1 VTGGNPVKI
10 ALGLAK
16 MIVEIKQGVED
27 NMDTVERRIVSVA
40 AQLDMVA
47 KAVEG
52 WRPNSEGS
60 KSINRFQTTLE
71 AQFRKLQELS
81 KEWTIKKIADFENEK
96 SQIAEIFENVNEARI
111 QLQVETGLQVSKIV
125 HSIEESLKRSLLKD
139 LQPSNIADHK
149 YYLEGEK
156 KEALRRVVCT
166 PGTRERLQAEIV
178 SWARDTSSAT
188 IYWLFGAAG
197 TGKSTIA
204 YTVARRFEVATAN
217 DPVALGGNF
226 FCSRQFEET
235 RSAGR
240 IIRTI
245 AYHLALRCKPF
256 ADALS
261 HCGNFDTIHQ
271 DIDTQLESL
280 LIAPWK
286 VSESARCAEPS
297 APSQYL
303 IIIDA
308 LDEIDGHEGFK
319 FLRSL
324 LN

>member
-1 VTGGNPVKI
+1 
-10 ALGLAK
+10 
-16 MIVEIKQGVED
+16 
-27 NMDTVERRIVSVA
+27 
-40 AQLDMVA
+40 
-47 KAVEG
+47 
-52 WRPNSEGS
+52 
-60 KSINRFQTTLE
+60 
-71 AQFRKLQELS
+71 
-81 KEWTIKKIADFENEK
+81 
-96 SQIAEIFENVNEARI
+96 
-111 QLQVETGLQVSKIV
+111 
-125 HSIEESLKRSLLKD
+125 RSLLKD

-156 KEALRRVVCT
+156 KEVLRRVVCT

-178 SWARDTSSAT
+178 SWARDPSSAT

-256 ADALS
+256 ADALTNS
-261 HCGNFDTIHQ
+261 GNFDAVHQ
-271 DIDTQLESL
+271 DVRAQLEGL

-286 VSESARCAEPS
+286 ASESARHALS

-303 IIIDA
+303 IVIDA
-308 LDEIDGHEGFK
+308 LDEIDGQGGPD
-319 FLRSL
+319 FLRNL
-324 LN
+324 LDDIDNHHLQDIKFFVTSRREQALETHVNSFTDRKLYHLEWILPEEAQADIR